1 MEKIKSNY
9 FLLFWS
15 LLAFGAMTIIWFLPW
30 RFQVNDDEIMM
41 WLVSGA
47 YTGTPESYAVFIHPI
62 LSWTFSKLY
71 TLAPA
76 IPWYPLT
83 WFLVIW
89 LSFLGLILNLNL
101 RRSRFNANIILLLF
115 CLSLFLHFAL
125 FLQFTIVAG
134 ISGISGLLLLFRGNA
149 KKNKSLSIF
158 SFFLIGISILIRW
171 ESFVLVFLGFGFFY
185 FIFYSLS
192 GILKSLRL
200 FLFPSLL
207 LVILLGSK
215 IIWEQQSEYS
225 DFIHYNKARA
235 AVSDHPITN
244 QLSLEGK
251 LKIDSKWFF
260 FSQWMMEDESS
271 SLSEL
276 RARKAELDAE
286 LFSFKQIGNSIVRL
300 IRVMRTEA
308 FKSIF
313 SGILIAFFLFN
324 YKDSKQAL
332 VFLLLWLLFFIVFNH
347 FFILNGRVVILFFL
361 PFLFPVFIEANQRL
375 IGKRTSI
382 ILSFL
387 IIILFTFHVLNF
399 MNEAQARKVMQTE
412 FITLTETIP
421 EESLLVLEGYPE
433 NFLGIN
439 YTLDKQVPFLSLGW
453 ISKSPFQKKKLKN
466 LHLEHISE
474 AKEYFLL
481 GVDVNKIFY
490 FSEYMRFLGEDFRLE
505 SKIEEENFILYYYLK
520 TLPASR

>member
-1 MEKIKSNY
+1 
-9 FLLFWS
+9 
-15 LLAFGAMTIIWFLPW
+15 
-30 RFQVNDDEIMM
+30 
-41 WLVSGA
+41 
-47 YTGTPESYAVFIHPI
+47 
-62 LSWTFSKLY
+62 
-71 TLAPA
+71 
-76 IPWYPLT
+76 
-83 WFLVIW
+83 
-89 LSFLGLILNLNL
+89 
-101 RRSRFNANIILLLF
+101 
-115 CLSLFLHFAL
+115 
-125 FLQFTIVAG
+125 
-134 ISGISGLLLLFRGNA
+134 
-149 KKNKSLSIF
+149 
-158 SFFLIGISILIRW
+158 
-171 ESFVLVFLGFGFFY
+171 
-185 FIFYSLS
+185 
-192 GILKSLRL
+192 
-200 FLFPSLL
+200 
-207 LVILLGSK
+207 
-215 IIWEQQSEYS
+215 
-225 DFIHYNKARA
+225 
-235 AVSDHPITN
+235 
-244 QLSLEGK
+244 
-251 LKIDSKWFF
+251 
-260 FSQWMMEDESS
+260 MMEDESS